1 VSAAR
6 GGLEAART
14 ERVSWSVGPVDP
26 YADALRSGRGP
37 LFLRRTD
44 GWLLPLEV
52 ERWCAGPDA
61 ADLSA
66 LRQCEGAVLDI
77 GCGPGRLVAELAA
90 RGHRVLGIDVSE
102 AAVAHAVRR
111 LGPGPVRTVRE
122 LGEGQALRRSV
133 FEPLPGEG
141 RWDTALLIDG
151 NIGIGGDPRA
161 LIARVG
167 ALLAPGGLLLAE
179 TAPVDVDE
187 RVQVRVD
194 DGRGAAGS
202 LFPWARVGAP
212 ALVRCADRLGW
223 RTVRQWT
230 AEGRPFVALR
240 RRTARP
246 PASRSSSHS
255 AEATNRPAVISSQ
268 RDRKPAPDR
277 PVANS

>member
-1 VSAAR
+1 MADAAPD
-6 GGLEAART
+6 LVPDLAT
-14 ERVSWSVGPVDP
+14 ERISWSVGPVDP

-52 ERWCAGPDA
+52 ERWCARPDA

-102 AAVAHAVRR
+102 AAVAHTVR
-111 LGPGPVRTVRE
+111 LG
-122 LGEGQALRRSV
+122 GQALRRSV
-133 FEPLPGEG
+133 FETLPGEG

-151 NIGIGGDPRA
+151 NIGIGGDPGA

-167 ALLAPGGLLLAE
+167 ALLGPGGLLLAE
-179 TAPVDVDE
+179 AAPVDVDE

-194 DGRGAAGS
+194 DGRGAAGT
-202 LFPWARVGAP
+202 LFPWARVGTP
-212 ALVRCADRLGW
+212 ALLRHAHRLGW
-223 RTVRQWT
+223 RPVRQWVVD
-230 AEGRPFVALR
+230 GRPFVALR
-240 RRTARP
+240 PGADRP
-246 PASRSSSHS
+246 TASRTSSHS
-255 AEATNRPAVISSQ
+255 ADSTKRPAVISSH
-268 RDRKPAPDR
+268 RDRNPLPESV
-277 PVANS
+277 VAAS